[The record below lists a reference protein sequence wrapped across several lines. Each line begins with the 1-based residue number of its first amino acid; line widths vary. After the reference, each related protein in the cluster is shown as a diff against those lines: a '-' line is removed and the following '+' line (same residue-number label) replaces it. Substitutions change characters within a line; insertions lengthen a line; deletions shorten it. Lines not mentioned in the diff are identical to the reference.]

1 MERRRTRAAL
11 TISIIF
17 TIYLL
22 NVRHPAHPNNST
34 KSETIQKK
42 LYQDDFEGYEEGKT
56 NLLTI
61 HLGNITNSDWLLE
74 LRKYKGSWK
83 SELEYILRVRFPDF
97 INNKIEF
104 SRNSSEIAT
113 DSKFATKIQNISFSF
128 EKNDKFSEF
137 NGNITVDG
145 KYFLEFQSNS
155 IVRDEVYN
163 TKLCYGLAISI
174 LYILSVG
181 VLVNHYK
188 ACLENPAF
196 AGQTSMLMLGLLLL
210 YEFTFAMWQLH
221 KAFSDRV
228 NTGVDFVLIAA
239 FWGFVSFML
248 IYSRLLICVFESNL
262 STQALIGEYGRTRLV
277 SNFQTRVFFTTFFI
291 FMLVVL
297 CSKFY
302 YITVPILHLFFI
314 PQIIQNSIYGYKRSM
329 SIVATTI
336 ILLNKGLIS
345 AYFLIYEENFI
356 KYKPDYFLFL
366 SIACILLIQG
376 IILYW
381 QRFKPRFL
389 VPKKYRPLHYDYFR
403 TKEEEL
409 QFEGLDNTCNI
420 CMTPLNIGKSAEQ
433 VVNFSKTLHTP
444 CNHRYHQDCLLH
456 WLEIK
461 LECPTCRSKLP
472 VFEEY

>member
-22 NVRHPAHPNNST
+22 NVRNPVHSSNTA
-34 KSETIQKK
+34 KSATVQKK
-42 LYQDDFEGYEEGKT
+42 LYQDDFEGHENGKT

-61 HLGNITNSDWLLE
+61 HLGNMTNSEWLLE
-74 LRKYKGSWK
+74 VRKYKGDWK
-83 SELEYILRVRFPDF
+83 SELDFILRVRFPDF
-97 INNKIEF
+97 EDNKVNF
-104 SRNSSEIAT
+104 SRNSSEIAS
-113 DSKFATKIQNISFSF
+113 DSKFMNIHQNISFYF

-145 KYFLEFQSNS
+145 KYFLDFKSKS
-155 IVRDEVYN
+155 IDRDEVYN
-163 TKLCYGLAISI
+163 TKLCYGLVVS
-174 LYILSVG
+174 LMYILSVG

-196 AGQTSMLMLGLLLL
+196 AGQTSMIMLGLLLL

-228 NTGVDFVLIAA
+228 NTGVDFILIAA
-239 FWGFVSFML
+239 FWGFISFML
-248 IYSRLLICVFESNL
+248 IYSRLLICVFES
-262 STQALIGEYGRTRLV
+262 SIRTQALMGEYGRTRLV
-277 SNFQTRVFFTTFFI
+277 SNFQTRVFFMTFFI
-291 FMLVVL
+291 FMLIVL
-297 CSKFY
+297 FSKFY
-302 YITVPILHLFFI
+302 YVTVPILHLFFT
-314 PQIIQNSIYGYKRSM
+314 PQILQNSFYGYKKSISM
-329 SIVATTI
+329 AAVTI
-336 ILLNKGLIS
+336 ILLSKCIVS

-356 KYKPDYFLFL
+356 KYKPDYSLFFTIF
-366 SIACILLIQG
+366 SILLIQG

-381 QRFKPRFL
+381 QRFQPRFL
-389 VPKKYRPLHYDYFR
+389 VPRKYRPLHYDYYR
-403 TKEEEL
+403 TKEEEKQL
-409 QFEGLDNTCNI
+409 EGLENICNI
-420 CMTPLNIGKSAEQ
+420 CMTPLNIGKSSEQ

-472 VFEEY
+472 AFEDD